1 LQHKTGL
8 QCLSESAIFITAA
21 KTIAPMASTE
31 MNTSARMQYVQEQIA
46 LNNQQAFRQ
55 LFDYYAPR
63 LIHFAFVIV
72 RHYEVAVELVDDV
85 FIKIWKRRGEIM
97 RIGNIRVYLYTAVK
111 NTSLNYLAKK
121 AHELV
126 TEPFDFMNID
136 LREAINPEQETISNE
151 ILREINKAI
160 ESLPPR
166 CKMIFKLVRQDG
178 LKYREVAVILNVSEK
193 TVDAQMVIAVKRI
206 SERVINCFNYFPAT
220 RKGE

>member
-1 LQHKTGL
+1 M
-8 QCLSESAIFITAA
+8 
-21 KTIAPMASTE
+21 APTE
-31 MNTSARMQYVQEQIA
+31 INSSARMQHIQEQIA

-72 RHYEVAVELVDDV
+72 KHHEVAVELVDDV
-85 FIKIWKRRGEIM
+85 FIKIWKHRGEI
-97 RIGNIRVYLYTAVK
+97 IAISNIRVYLYTAVK

-121 AHELV
+121 AHDLV

-136 LREAINPEQETISNE
+136 LGEAVNPEQEAISNE
-151 ILREINKAI
+151 ILGEINKAI

-178 LKYREVAVILNVSEK
+178 LKYREAAVILNISEK

-206 SERVINCFNYFPAT
+206 SDRVINCFNYFPVT
-220 RKGE
+220 GKGK